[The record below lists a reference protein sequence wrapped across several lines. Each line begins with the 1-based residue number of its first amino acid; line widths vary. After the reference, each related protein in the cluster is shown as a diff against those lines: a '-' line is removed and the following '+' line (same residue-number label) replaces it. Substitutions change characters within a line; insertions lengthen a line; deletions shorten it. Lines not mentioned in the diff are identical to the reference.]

1 MLGTLLREHMNDLG
15 EVEQT
20 LVDAQAFFQSHA
32 LIELSLTIITMSWTK
47 MVRDLFA
54 SSQVDK
60 VQEAIALKVAMV
72 FCILTSLER
81 CDMKSKQSV

>member
-1 MLGTLLREHMNDLG
+1 MNDLG

-20 LVDAQAFFQSHA
+20 LVNAQAFFQSYA
-32 LIELSLTIITMSWTK
+32 LIELSLTIIGMSWTK
-47 MVRDLFA
+47 IVRDLFA

-60 VQEAIALKVAMV
+60 VQEAIALKAAIV

-81 CDMKSKQSV
+81 CDMKSK

>member
-1 MLGTLLREHMNDLG
+1 MNDLG

-20 LVDAQAFFQSHA
+20 LIDAQAFFQSDA
-32 LIELSLTIITMSWTK
+32 LIEMLLLIELCLTIISMSWTK
-47 MVRDLFA
+47 IIRDLFA

-60 VQEAIALKVAMV
+60 VQEAIALKAAMV
-72 FCILTSLER
+72 FCILTLLER

>member
-20 LVDAQAFFQSHA
+20 LVDAQAFFQSDA
-32 LIELSLTIITMSWTK
+32 LIELGLTIISSSWTK
-47 MVRDLFA
+47 VVRDLFA

-60 VQEAIALKVAMV
+60 VQEAVALNAAIV
-72 FCILTSLER
+72 FAILTSLER
-81 CDMKSKQSV
+81 CDMKSK